1 MTHPSAAGIQNKQHL
16 AFVDGLRAVAVL
28 SVIACHASFVAT
40 IPPWIARLVQ
50 PGRHG
55 VELFFVIS
63 GFCLAMPYLRNYQA
77 TISSSFNGP
86 KFYASRIFRILP
98 PYYIAVILLAL
109 LAQRLTLPNIIAH
122 AFFAQDNP
130 RLLNGSFWTLRIEAI
145 WYLLFPFCLWLFINN
160 RKLFFSLACLSAAI
174 AILFHEPPVLWR
186 ETPGEVINNGG
197 AAELLLTFSRLANA
211 LPAFLLGILAAD
223 MHLHNKFS
231 HRILWSAFIL
241 SGGLAL
247 AGEIEQSSWVRL
259 AWSLV
264 AFSFVVL
271 ANSDERVTRLLSNRV
286 LVAIGVAS
294 YSIYLVHLPVI
305 LVLEYVF
312 RVAPVLAA
320 GCSLFVG
327 FAFWRIVERPLM
339 KDGIRQPATN
349 RIRLVI
355 EGGFP
360 KLTLAR
366 DKLKLSD

>member
-1 MTHPSAAGIQNKQHL
+1 
-16 AFVDGLRAVAVL
+16 
-28 SVIACHASFVAT
+28 
-40 IPPWIARLVQ
+40 
-50 PGRHG
+50 
-55 VELFFVIS
+55 
-63 GFCLAMPYLRNYQA
+63 
-77 TISSSFNGP
+77 
-86 KFYASRIFRILP
+86 
-98 PYYIAVILLAL
+98 
-109 LAQRLTLPNIIAH
+109 
-122 AFFAQDNP
+122 
-130 RLLNGSFWTLRIEAI
+130 
-145 WYLLFPFCLWLFINN
+145 
-160 RKLFFSLACLSAAI
+160 
-174 AILFHEPPVLWR
+174 
-186 ETPGEVINNGG
+186 
-197 AAELLLTFSRLANA
+197 
-211 LPAFLLGILAAD
+211 